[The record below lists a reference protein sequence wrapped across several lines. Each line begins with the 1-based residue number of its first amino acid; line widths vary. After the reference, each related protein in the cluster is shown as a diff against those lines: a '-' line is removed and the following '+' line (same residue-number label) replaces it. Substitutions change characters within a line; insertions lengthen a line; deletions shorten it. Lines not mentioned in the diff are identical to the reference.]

1 MRCNT
6 GNKLIVKILGEQ
18 KFCFLNKS
26 VFLKPVVLLPAAG
39 PQNNFKII
47 EKQFFLQNLR
57 NRKNENLYKK
67 IIKL

>member
-1 MRCNT
+1 
-6 GNKLIVKILGEQ
+6 LGEQ

-47 EKQFFLQNLR
+47 EKQFFFT
-57 NRKNENLYKK
+57 KFEKSK
-67 IIKL
+67 E